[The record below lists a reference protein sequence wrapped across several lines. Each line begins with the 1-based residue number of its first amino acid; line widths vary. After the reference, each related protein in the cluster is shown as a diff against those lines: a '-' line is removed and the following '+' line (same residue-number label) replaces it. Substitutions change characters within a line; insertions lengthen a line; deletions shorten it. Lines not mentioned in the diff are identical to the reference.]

1 MKHLKLSFVSS
12 ILLFA
17 TLYAWSDE
25 QLKIAPVFSG
35 YASFEESELVRGYL
49 NLGYGTIQG
58 SIPQPLWME
67 NAKIGMIARADV
79 GEHLQIITAF
89 EGKLGFALT
98 NDYDVQEGLLTS
110 DLPHWDFTIQQG
122 EGLYSFG
129 DAQKLSLQIEAGYFP
144 YKYNPDVRDLGEYL
158 FRSYCYPASLLNTF
172 DRPYA
177 DLLGLRIG
185 NSIALFE
192 GAFHH
197 DLLITSE
204 TKYYPLKD
212 FSLSYLADFSL
223 PHILSVGAGVSLYR
237 LLPAFL
243 VDSMNIKL
251 PKNKYIDSAAGDTGY
266 YTFSGTK
273 LMARADFDIKGIIPM
288 DFLGKEDLK
297 IYGELTILGV
307 KNYPGFYTDLK
318 ARMPMMFGFNVPTFK
333 LLDLLKLEFEF
344 QDTKVANGIGSVFYS
359 PYCPIPDSIPGV
371 LRSPWKWSVYANK
384 KIGSHLSIIGQI
396 ANDHL
401 MPENYSVHNL
411 FQPLNDVTLRAN
423 DWWWV
428 LKMRFDY

>member
-1 MKHLKLSFVSS
+1 
-12 ILLFA
+12 
-17 TLYAWSDE
+17 
-25 QLKIAPVFSG
+25 
-35 YASFEESELVRGYL
+35 
-49 NLGYGTIQG
+49 
-58 SIPQPLWME
+58 
-67 NAKIGMIARADV
+67 
-79 GEHLQIITAF
+79 
-89 EGKLGFALT
+89 
-98 NDYDVQEGLLTS
+98 
-110 DLPHWDFTIQQG
+110 
-122 EGLYSFG
+122 
-129 DAQKLSLQIEAGYFP
+129 
-144 YKYNPDVRDLGEYL
+144 
-158 FRSYCYPASLLNTF
+158 
-172 DRPYA
+172 
-177 DLLGLRIG
+177 
-185 NSIALFE
+185 
-192 GAFHH
+192 
-197 DLLITSE
+197 
-204 TKYYPLKD
+204 
-212 FSLSYLADFSL
+212 
-223 PHILSVGAGVSLYR
+223 
-237 LLPAFL
+237 
-243 VDSMNIKL
+243 MNIKL